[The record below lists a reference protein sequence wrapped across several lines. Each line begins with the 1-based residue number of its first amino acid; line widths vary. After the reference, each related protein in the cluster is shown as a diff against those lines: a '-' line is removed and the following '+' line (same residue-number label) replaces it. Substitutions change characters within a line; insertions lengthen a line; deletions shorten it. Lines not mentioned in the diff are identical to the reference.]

1 SVLYDSDVLHLF
13 GEDMLEKSER
23 IDSNGKGIE
32 YLVKVRLDGK
42 TSQVH
47 LSPNGKL
54 TLHDLRT
61 AVSGASGLTYQCAF
75 GLTFEAKVGSD
86 PNAMEVT
93 TVVHFDEINKC
104 FDAPETGWNHTFD
117 IVPHPTDVPDEAQR
131 RAEGIEEEDSLK
143 EAKKLKPGDVDPT
156 PETKP
161 ARPDPIDMDEDEL
174 EMLSEARAR
183 LANTQ
188 GKKAKRKAREKQ
200 LGEARRLASLQKR
213 RELRAAG
220 IIIGSGWAYKMK
232 KHRLMDYNNE
242 IPFEKQVPAGFHDPS
257 EDKFDKAQKTMVEE
271 KRRDWQ
277 ERDDRKAD
285 KDKLKKRKNE
295 DLPESIFGE
304 KHEKKRSKLILPEP
318 QISDKELEDIIKIGH
333 VSDSVRELV
342 DDNPSSTLLHDY
354 NESARMN
361 AFSART
367 QRAAVGDVDTVARAA
382 DDLLALINV
391 ETPLKGG
398 LNTPLHNHD
407 FSAPGSQRQPISTP
421 NTVLSAMAATPKN
434 VGVGQT
440 PGSQRTLASST
451 PGGASTTTT
460 EMNTPFRDQLNIN
473 PISDETRPS
482 KKELQQQFYQLPK
495 PKNDFE
501 LTEVGDEYD
510 DFSGEGGM
518 REEWI
523 EDAAELEKRRQA
535 IAEKKKAL
543 ELEKRTRAFQ
553 RQLPLPSK
561 LNIEYK
567 KRGAG
572 GTDLHKTI
580 EKKRENMYNSEK
592 ADDLIKSE
600 VYSLMEWDVEGKE
613 PPPKQIYSKE
623 AMELAKKMID
633 IEATKMAEAEDI
645 ELKLDS
651 QMWQVVAN
659 CFGELVK
666 FQNRFTRLSNLSKRD
681 QLEVLSERFKVLF
694 GWMTSQAT
702 KMQKLEK
709 KVRLKLGGYMNIESS
724 LTDKLQEL
732 AKQRETALL
741 ELKTFKRLEQN
752 EQKAIV
758 KRISSLTAELKEQEI
773 REKNLQKRFSFLQH
787 RKWELEQLEKRENAT
802 SGQEPIRYAS
812 FENVG
817 HS

>member
-1 SVLYDSDVLHLF
+1 MVRVIIKGGVWKNTEDEILKAAIMKYGKNQWSRIASLLHRKSAKQCKARWYEWLDPRIKKTEWSREEDEKLLHLAKIMPTQWRTIAPIV
-13 GEDMLEKSER
+13 GRTAAQCLER
-23 IDSNGKGIE
+23 YE
-32 YLVKVRLDGK
+32 YLL
-42 TSQVH
+42 
-47 LSPNGKL
+47 
-54 TLHDLRT
+54 
-61 AVSGASGLTYQCAF
+61 
-75 GLTFEAKVGSD
+75 
-86 PNAMEVT
+86 
-93 TVVHFDEINKC
+93 
-104 FDAPETGWNHTFD
+104 
-117 IVPHPTDVPDEAQR
+117 DEAQR

-501 LTEVGDEYD
+501 LTEVGDED
-510 DFSGEGGM
+510 DEEGGL

-543 ELEKRTRAFQ
+543 ELEKRTKAFQ

-572 GTDLHKTI
+572 GTDLHK
-580 EKKRENMYNSEK
+580 

-600 VYSLMEWDVEGKE
+600 MYSLMEWDVEGKE

-709 KVRLKLGGYMNIESS
+709 KVRLKLGGYMSIESS
-724 LTDKLQEL
+724 LTAKLQEL
-732 AKQRETALL
+732 AKQRETGLL

-758 KRISSLTAELKEQEI
+758 KRINSLTAELKEQEI

-787 RKWELEQLEKRENAT
+787 RKWELEQLEKKENAT

>member
-1 SVLYDSDVLHLF
+1 MVRVIIKGGVWKNTEDEILKAAIMKYGKNQWSRIASLLHRKSAKQCKARWYEWLDPRIKKTEWSREEDEKLLHLAKIMPTQWRTIAPIV
-13 GEDMLEKSER
+13 GRTAAQCLER
-23 IDSNGKGIE
+23 YE
-32 YLVKVRLDGK
+32 YLL
-42 TSQVH
+42 
-47 LSPNGKL
+47 
-54 TLHDLRT
+54 
-61 AVSGASGLTYQCAF
+61 
-75 GLTFEAKVGSD
+75 
-86 PNAMEVT
+86 
-93 TVVHFDEINKC
+93 
-104 FDAPETGWNHTFD
+104 
-117 IVPHPTDVPDEAQR
+117 DEAQR

-242 IPFEKQVPAGFHDPS
+242 IPFEKQVPSGFHDPS

-501 LTEVGDEYD
+501 LTEVGDEDD
-510 DFSGEGGM
+510 DFSGE
-518 REEWI
+518 
-523 EDAAELEKRRQA
+523 
-535 IAEKKKAL
+535 
-543 ELEKRTRAFQ
+543 
-553 RQLPLPSK
+553 
-561 LNIEYK
+561 
-567 KRGAG
+567 
-572 GTDLHKTI
+572 
-580 EKKRENMYNSEK
+580 
-592 ADDLIKSE
+592 
-600 VYSLMEWDVEGKE
+600 
-613 PPPKQIYSKE
+613 
-623 AMELAKKMID
+623 
-633 IEATKMAEAEDI
+633 
-645 ELKLDS
+645 
-651 QMWQVVAN
+651 
-659 CFGELVK
+659 
-666 FQNRFTRLSNLSKRD
+666 
-681 QLEVLSERFKVLF
+681 
-694 GWMTSQAT
+694 
-702 KMQKLEK
+702 
-709 KVRLKLGGYMNIESS
+709 
-724 LTDKLQEL
+724 
-732 AKQRETALL
+732 
-741 ELKTFKRLEQN
+741 
-752 EQKAIV
+752 
-758 KRISSLTAELKEQEI
+758 
-773 REKNLQKRFSFLQH
+773 
-787 RKWELEQLEKRENAT
+787 
-802 SGQEPIRYAS
+802 
-812 FENVG
+812 
-817 HS
+817 

>member
-1 SVLYDSDVLHLF
+1 MVRVIIKGGVWKNTEDEILKAAIMKYGKNQWSRIASLLHRKSAKQCKARWYEWLDPRIKKTEWSREEDEKLLHLAKIMPTQWRTIAPIV
-13 GEDMLEKSER
+13 GRTAAQCLER
-23 IDSNGKGIE
+23 YE
-32 YLVKVRLDGK
+32 YLL
-42 TSQVH
+42 
-47 LSPNGKL
+47 
-54 TLHDLRT
+54 
-61 AVSGASGLTYQCAF
+61 
-75 GLTFEAKVGSD
+75 
-86 PNAMEVT
+86 
-93 TVVHFDEINKC
+93 
-104 FDAPETGWNHTFD
+104 
-117 IVPHPTDVPDEAQR
+117 DEAQR
-131 RAEGIEEEDSLK
+131 RAEGIEETDSLK

-257 EDKFDKAQKTMVEE
+257 EDKFDKAQKTMVED

-391 ETPLKGG
+391 DTPLKGG
-398 LNTPLHNHD
+398 LNTPLHTHD

-451 PGGASTTTT
+451 PGGASTTT

-473 PISDETRPS
+473 PISDETKPS

-495 PKNDFE
+495 PRNDFE
-501 LTEVGDEYD
+501 LTDVGDED
-510 DFSGEGGM
+510 DEEGLKEDG
-518 REEWI
+518 EEWI

-543 ELEKRTRAFQ
+543 ELEKRTKAFQ

-561 LNIEYK
+561 LNPEYK

-572 GTDLHKTI
+572 ATDLH
-580 EKKRENMYNSEK
+580 K

-600 VYSLMEWDVEGKE
+600 IYLLMEWDVEGKE
-613 PPPKQIYSKE
+613 PPKQSYSKE
-623 AMELAKKMID
+623 AMELAKKMIE
-633 IEATKMAEAEDI
+633 IEATKMAKVEEI
-645 ELKLDS
+645 ELKLDP

-666 FQNRFTRLSNLSKRD
+666 FQNRFTRLSNLTKRD

-694 GWMTSQAT
+694 GWMTQQAT

-724 LTDKLQEL
+724 LTAKLQDL
-732 AKQRETALL
+732 ARQRENGLL
-741 ELKTFKRLEQN
+741 ELKTFKRLEKN

-758 KRISSLTAELKEQEI
+758 KRINSLTAELKEQED

-802 SGQEPIRYAS
+802 SGQEAIRYAS

-817 HS
+817 HF

>member
-1 SVLYDSDVLHLF
+1 MVRVIIKGGVWKNTEDEILKAAIMKYGKNQWSRIASLLHRKSAKQCKARWYEWLDPRIKKTEWSREEDEKLLHLAKIMPTQWRTIAPIV
-13 GEDMLEKSER
+13 GRTAAQCLER
-23 IDSNGKGIE
+23 YE
-32 YLVKVRLDGK
+32 YLL
-42 TSQVH
+42 
-47 LSPNGKL
+47 
-54 TLHDLRT
+54 
-61 AVSGASGLTYQCAF
+61 
-75 GLTFEAKVGSD
+75 
-86 PNAMEVT
+86 
-93 TVVHFDEINKC
+93 
-104 FDAPETGWNHTFD
+104 
-117 IVPHPTDVPDEAQR
+117 DEAQR

-354 NESARMN
+354 NESARTN

-434 VGVGQT
+434 VG
-440 PGSQRTLASST
+440 
-451 PGGASTTTT
+451 
-460 EMNTPFRDQLNIN
+460 
-473 PISDETRPS
+473 
-482 KKELQQQFYQLPK
+482 
-495 PKNDFE
+495 
-501 LTEVGDEYD
+501 
-510 DFSGEGGM
+510 
-518 REEWI
+518 EWI

-543 ELEKRTRAFQ
+543 ELEKRTKAFQ

-572 GTDLHKTI
+572 GTDLHK
-580 EKKRENMYNSEK
+580 

-600 VYSLMEWDVEGKE
+600 MYSLMEWDVEGKE

-758 KRISSLTAELKEQEI
+758 KRINSLTAELKEQEI